1 MTVLLFKHILL
12 FNNDAAA
19 LFNDHTLKIILDS
32 FRQQDTLVDVIG
44 TTWDEED
51 ENNQNEDNNQLNL
64 PVQTNP
70 CEDSHEDSDNASPTT
85 NDHHHQTQ
93 KSTGIRINNHIFK
106 ATEWS
111 FFTFRKNRI

>member
-1 MTVLLFKHILL
+1 MMVLLFKHILL
-12 FNNDAAA
+12 FNNNAAA

-32 FRQQDTLVDVIG
+32 LRQQDTLVDVIG
-44 TTWDEED
+44 ATWDEED

-70 CEDSHEDSDNASPTT
+70 CEDSHEDSGNASPTT

-93 KSTGIRINNHIFK
+93 RSTGIRINNHIF
-106 ATEWS
+106 
-111 FFTFRKNRI
+111 